1 MNNQYSIQ
9 KNIKNNIFIICLL
22 VFVVIYIILNYNNL
36 YDSELIYN
44 NIFKSLLIT
53 FLIVLILYITFDEE
67 ENITTNIK
75 SNIVDNNIPK
85 YKIMNDG
92 GDVISKTNNKLFNL
106 SKISNDDNKS
116 IFISQQNTKKFGLN
130 L

>member
-22 VFVVIYIILNYNNL
+22 IFAVIYIILNYNNL
-36 YDSELIYN
+36 YDSEFIYN

-53 FLIVLILYITFDEE
+53 FLIILILYVTLDEE
-67 ENITTNIK
+67 ENMSINVK
-75 SNIVDNNIPK
+75 SNIVDNNIPI

-92 GDVISKTNNKLFNL
+92 GDVVSKTNKKLFNF